1 MPTNITSVSLDFLAI
16 KNKLKTYLAS
26 TNEFRDYDFEASGIN
41 NILDVLAYNTHF
53 NGLIANFAIN
63 ESFLNTAQLRSS
75 AVSHSE
81 KLGYRPRSKISST
94 ATLSVNINLASL
106 PVRPLRVTLPQGF
119 RFSASN
125 DDNLYHFV
133 TLQNYYAE
141 DNGSGLYVFKDDD
154 GNSSIKVYEGDVT
167 TKTFILDRVSED
179 PLFVIPDEDMDV
191 GTADVKVY
199 ESPTSSNY
207 QKYSSVEKEILLSKD
222 SLFYDIKEAPN
233 GFYEL
238 NFGDGI
244 TFGKTPD
251 AGNKIVVTYL
261 STSGEEGN
269 GCIGFTPSDVI
280 TINGQTIQVNITSQ
294 TVSSSGANRESIES
308 IRKLAP
314 LQFAT
319 QKRLVTALD
328 YKSMILQN
336 YPVVSD
342 VAVWGGE
349 DNVPV
354 DYGKVYISLQYL
366 PNTSLQT
373 MQNVEASIASN
384 FTDQLS
390 IMSIT
395 NQFVSPVETYM
406 ILTGNFNFDPTLT
419 TQSPSTLQNL
429 VHGYIINYFDNKLN
443 RFSEEFRR
451 SNLLAGIDSLDQA
464 IVSSRIDV
472 RLSQR
477 FTPALGVKRNYD
489 IYFPVR
495 LSPPDK
501 DEPIVKS
508 SGFTYGISG
517 VTDALIQ
524 NQLGSNVLQIV
535 SPRGQVLLDNVG
547 YYEYKLGRIRLIGFE
562 PSTILSGN
570 SYLEFTSIPLD
581 QSVVTPLRNYVLK
594 VDTQALFIKPIRNLP
609 VTLVNL

>member
-1 MPTNITSVSLDFLAI
+1 MTTNITSVSLDFLTI

-26 TNEFRDYDFEASGIN
+26 TPEFQDYDFEASGLN

-63 ESFLNTAQLRSS
+63 ESFLNTSQLRSS

-94 ATLSVNINLASL
+94 STLSVSINLASL
-106 PVRPLRVTLPQGF
+106 PVRPLRVTLPEGF

-141 DNGSGLYVFKDDD
+141 DNGSGVYVFKDDD
-154 GNSSIKVYEGDVT
+154 GNSNIKVYEGEIT
-167 TKTFILDRVSED
+167 TKTFILDRVTED
-179 PLFVIPDEDMDV
+179 PLFVIPDENMDV
-191 GTADVKVY
+191 STSDVKVY
-199 ESPTSSNY
+199 ETPTSTRY
-207 QKYSSVEKEILLSKD
+207 EKYTSVEKEILLNAD
-222 SLFYDIKEAPN
+222 SLFFDIKEAPN

-244 TFGKTPD
+244 TFGKVPK

-261 STSGEEGN
+261 STSGQEGN
-269 GCIGFTPSDVI
+269 GCVGFTPSGVLSV
-280 TINGQTIQVNITSQ
+280 NGQTIQVNITSQ
-294 TVSSSGANRESIES
+294 TTSSSGADRESIES

-314 LQFAT
+314 LGFAS

-336 YPVVSD
+336 YPVVTD

-349 DNVPV
+349 DNTPV

-366 PNTSLQT
+366 PNTTTQT
-373 MQNVEASIASN
+373 MQNVESSIAAN

-390 IMSIT
+390 IMSIR
-395 NQFVSPVETYM
+395 NEFVKPEETYM

-419 TQSPSTLQNL
+419 TKSPSTLQNT
-429 VHGYIINYFDNKLN
+429 VHSYIINYFDNKLS

-451 SNLLAGIDSLDQA
+451 SNILAGIDSLDQA
-464 IVSSRIDV
+464 IVSSKIDV
-472 RLSQR
+472 RLAQR

-495 LSPPDK
+495 LAAPDK
-501 DEPIVKS
+501 DDPIVRS
-508 SGFTYGISG
+508 SEFTYGSG
-517 VTDALIQ
+517 SVNTALIQ
-524 NQLGSNVLQIV
+524 NQLGTNVLQIV

-562 PSTILSGN
+562 PSTIVSGN
-570 SYLEFTSIPLD
+570 SYLEFSSVPLD
-581 QSVVTPLRNYVLK
+581 PSVVTPLRNYILK
-594 VDTQALFIKPIRNLP
+594 VDTESLFIKPIRNLP